1 MATGGSEIAHPGYNK
16 DRGPVYV
23 YTVRAHID
31 F

>member
-1 MATGGSEIAHPGYNK
+1 MMTGGSEIAHPGYNAA
-16 DRGPVYV
+16 RGPVYV

>member
-1 MATGGSEIAHPGYNK
+1 MIGGSEIAHPGYNT

-23 YTVRAHID
+23 ATVRAHID